1 MDEIMDQSSKRFL
14 YNIVEKILSKMLN
27 SVIEESRKQIDE
39 QFEYLDAEQIAHKYC
54 MSLSEANEI
63 FFKDRRM
70 QLIEK
75 RKPGT
80 SRGKRYWK
88 ADDAIEACNEI
99 LDEWD

>member
-1 MDEIMDQSSKRFL
+1 MNEFLNQSSKDFL
-14 YNIVEKILSKMLN
+14 YSVIEKILNKMLK

-54 MSLSEANEI
+54 MSLSKANNN
-63 FFKDRRM
+63 FFKDCRM

-80 SRGKRYWK
+80 NRGKRYWK
-88 ADDAIEACNEI
+88 AGEAINICNEI
-99 LDEWD
+99 MDGWE

>member
-1 MDEIMDQSSKRFL
+1 MDEIMDQPSKRFL
-14 YNIVEKILSKMLN
+14 YNIVEKILSKMLK
-27 SVIEESRKQIDE
+27 SVIEEARKQIDE

-54 MSLSEANEI
+54 MSLPEANNN
-63 FFKDRRM
+63 FFEDRRM

-88 ADDAIEACNEI
+88 ADEAVNICNEI
-99 LDEWD
+99 MDGWD